1 MVAAEASETSRRVL
15 VLENKLF
22 TNETARDPTRKPE
35 TDRSGTSRSEIVLL
49 AGGGAALLTACLV
62 SLRAIAATTTTAI
75 ANNAKMA
82 FPCQLFCFKECTPNH
97 HFLVP
102 LEGAY

>member
-35 TDRSGTSRSEIVLL
+35 TDRSGTSRSAIVLL
-49 AGGGAALLTACLV
+49 AGGGALLTACLV
-62 SLRAIAATTTTAI
+62 SLTAIAATTKTLI
-75 ANNAKMA
+75 ASNARMA

-102 LEGAY
+102 RERAY

>member
-49 AGGGAALLTACLV
+49 AGGGMALLAVCLV
-62 SLRAIAATTTTAI
+62 SLTAIAATTATASVKS
-75 ANNAKMA
+75 AKMV
-82 FPCQLFCFKECTPNH
+82 FPCQLF
-97 HFLVP
+97 
-102 LEGAY
+102 

>member
-1 MVAAEASETSRRVL
+1 MVAAEASETFRRVL

-35 TDRSGTSRSEIVLL
+35 TDKSGSSRSEIVLL
-49 AGGGAALLTACLV
+49 AGGGAALLTDCLV
-62 SLRAIAATTTTAI
+62 SLTAIAATTTTAI
-75 ANNAKMA
+75 ANNAKTA
-82 FPCQLFCFKECTPNH
+82 FPCQLLCFKECTPHH